1 MTTKLLQAAL
11 LKNKKAKNAL
21 QKGFTLVELMVVIV
35 IVGILSAVALPALNG
50 ATERAHSSSAKQQA
64 VQYAKA
70 CSIEIL
76 GGGTTTNA
84 DVAEVTTGDVTNTA
98 ATCGD
103 SAAYAYTGGGDTWTV
118 TLADGIPGAPVK
130 S

>member
-1 MTTKLLQAAL
+1 
-11 LKNKKAKNAL
+11 
-21 QKGFTLVELMVVIV
+21 MVVIV
-35 IVGILSAVALPALNG
+35 IVGIFSAVALPALNG

-84 DVAEVTTGDVTNTA
+84 DATEVTTGDVTNTA

-103 SAAYAYTGGGDTWTV
+103 SAAYAYTGSGDTWTV